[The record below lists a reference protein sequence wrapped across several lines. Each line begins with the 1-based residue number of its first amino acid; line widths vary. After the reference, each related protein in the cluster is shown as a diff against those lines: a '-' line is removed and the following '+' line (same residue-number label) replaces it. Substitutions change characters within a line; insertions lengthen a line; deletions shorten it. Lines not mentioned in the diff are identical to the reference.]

1 MGFKEDLNPLEA
13 RTYPFMKGRFKKLV
27 YTVPQGQHSLELARI
42 PGAGLVV
49 GLALGHQEEEKA
61 D

>member
-1 MGFKEDLNPLEA
+1 
-13 RTYPFMKGRFKKLV
+13 MKGRFKKLV